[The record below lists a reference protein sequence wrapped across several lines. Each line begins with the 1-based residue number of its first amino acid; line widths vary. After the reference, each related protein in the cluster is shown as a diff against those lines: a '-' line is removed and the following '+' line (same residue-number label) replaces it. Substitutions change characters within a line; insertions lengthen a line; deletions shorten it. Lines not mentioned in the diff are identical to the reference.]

1 MANPDKALSDAVADV
16 ERALDGLLDHDA
28 IFEVQVNTHTD
39 AVNAKREEAGFS
51 PVPFVAYAK
60 TKSIQTAL
68 EILEAS

>member
-1 MANPDKALSDAVADV
+1 MANPDKALLDAVADV

-28 IFEVQVNTHTD
+28 VFEVQVNTHTD